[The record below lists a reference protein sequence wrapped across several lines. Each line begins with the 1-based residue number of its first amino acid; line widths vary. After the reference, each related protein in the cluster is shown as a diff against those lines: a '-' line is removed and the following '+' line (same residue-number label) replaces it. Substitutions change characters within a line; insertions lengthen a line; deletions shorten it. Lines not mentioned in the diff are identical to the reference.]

1 MSGSKHRIRNLL
13 LTGTVLALGFVAVML
28 ATADRSSAQMRAY
41 HDLHGTWL
49 GVSIQDVT
57 EELAKEKKL
66 SVDEGAFVNEVV
78 EDSPAEEAGIR
89 AGDVVVKFDDRDI
102 DDADDLLRAVRR
114 TDPGKTVGVVVIR
127 DGKEQSLTATVKERR
142 RPYQAFQLM
151 PRIPGVPKFFSGT
164 QLGGML
170 LQELSRQLGEY
181 FGVPDGRGVLVTEV
195 EEGTAA
201 DEAGFKAGDVIVRV
215 GDERVKDVED
225 VWDGLEDLDEGEKAK
240 FEIIRK
246 GEHLRLE
253 FSVEEP
259 EDMSFE
265 RFRFWYPEHGWSIT
279 VPEIP
284 KEELEDFQEEM
295 ERLQEE
301 MQDMMK
307 EFQKKLQKEM
317 RDLRVD
323 IRTIAET

>member
-1 MSGSKHRIRNLL
+1 MTASGQVLRNWLPA
-13 LTGTVLALGFVAVML
+13 GIILALGVVVAII
-28 ATADRSSAQMRAY
+28 AGANRSSAQMKV
-41 HDLHGTWL
+41 HHHPHGTWL

-57 EELAKEKKL
+57 EELAKEKKF

-114 TDPGKTVGVVVIR
+114 TDPGKTVEVVVIR

-151 PRIPGVPKFFSGT
+151 PRIPRVPKFFSGT

-181 FGVPDGRGVLVTEV
+181 FGVPEGRGVLVTEV

-215 GDERVKDVED
+215 GDEGVKDVED

-240 FEIIRK
+240 FEIVRN
-246 GEHLRLE
+246 GEHLTLE

-259 EDMSFE
+259 EDMSLE
-265 RFRFWYPEHGWSIT
+265 RFRFWYPEHSWSIT
-279 VPEIP
+279 VPETP

-295 ERLQEE
+295 ERMQEE
-301 MQDMMK
+301 MQNMMK